1 MVDEHMS
8 RRADRSHALWALLVL
23 TVWHDEVLTGVRPPA
38 ELAAAQV

>member
-38 ELAAAQV
+38 ERAAAQA